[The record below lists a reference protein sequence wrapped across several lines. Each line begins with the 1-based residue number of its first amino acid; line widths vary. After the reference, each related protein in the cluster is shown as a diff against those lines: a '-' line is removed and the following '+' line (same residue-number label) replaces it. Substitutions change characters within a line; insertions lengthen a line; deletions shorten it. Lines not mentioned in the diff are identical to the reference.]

1 MNKPIRLTNK
11 TAIALRKS
19 AQKVRTMH
27 NAAAVLL
34 SVAMAAF
41 AVYFGIKWL
50 PAVPLTVVVCVL
62 LDCAIVTR
70 GRSEYLLLIGQAIC
84 TEAAAREIRQE
95 GREKKRKER
104 AVSDLMEAK
113 ADIQK
118 DVRKPAERKV
128 PEAQPFFE
136 KGMSE
141 ALNQAMLE
149 GKTVVLP
156 ASHTKG
162 NAADV
167 RNDGTRRRR
176 QQKSL
181 QIIRNQAK

>member
-34 SVAMAAF
+34 SIAMAAA
-41 AVYFGIKWL
+41 AVYLGIKWL
-50 PAVPLTVVVCVL
+50 PAVPLMVILCVL
-62 LDCAIVTR
+62 LDCAIVTQ

-84 TEAAAREIRQE
+84 TEAAARDIRQE
-95 GREKKRKER
+95 GKEKKRKER

-118 DVRKPAERKV
+118 PVQKKAPD
-128 PEAQPFFE
+128 AQPFFE
-136 KGMSE
+136 KEMSA
-141 ALNQAMLE
+141 ALDQAMLE
-149 GKTVVLP
+149 GKTVVL
-156 ASHTKG
+156 ASSHAKED
-162 NAADV
+162 AADMQ
-167 RNDGTRRRR
+167 DDAPRRRR

-181 QIIRNQAK
+181 QLIRNQAK